1 MVAFVLLFD
10 SAQNGDGRFGV
21 GLFDQNFL
29 KTALQRF
36 VFFEVLLELVKGCRT
51 HAAKLAAGECGLQD
65 VGCVH
70 GAFAAAGSNQGVD
83 FVDEQNEVALGGSHL
98 LNYGLEALFE
108 FPFVLGSGDERAHVE

>member
-36 VFFEVLLELVKGCRT
+36 VFFEVLLELVEGCRT
-51 HAAKLAAGECGLQD
+51 HATKLATGESGLQD
-65 VGCVH
+65 VRGVH
-70 GAFAAAGSNQGVD
+70 SAFAAAGSDQSVD
-83 FVDEQNEVALGGSHL
+83 FVDK
-98 LNYGLEALFE
+98 
-108 FPFVLGSGDERAHVE
+108 